1 MSQAAAVPASFP
13 APLPLRIPIR
23 EILPWAFLVTLLA
36 VIALYFV
43 GAEDGATALFSGGY
57 VHEFLHDGRHLLAF
71 PCH

>member
-1 MSQAAAVPASFP
+1 MSQAAAFP
-13 APLPLRIPIR
+13 APRTAPMPVRIPIR
-23 EILPWAFLVTLLA
+23 EIVPWAILVGMLA
-36 VIALYFV
+36 LITLYFV

>member
-1 MSQAAAVPASFP
+1 MSQAAAAHAPITAP
-13 APLPLRIPIR
+13 APISIPVR
-23 EILPWAFLVTLLA
+23 EIVPWAFLITLLSL
-36 VIALYFV
+36 ITLYFV